1 MKSTPP
7 NPAALF
13 FAGPLNQQL
22 LRGLMGL
29 AQRFAPTLARRLA
42 FQLFSTPLPL
52 KWQGRSA
59 KAAAAGPWVAEHW
72 ELMGLR
78 LCTWRHHHQD
88 AAAGRPR
95 VLLVHGWAGSAQQ
108 MRPLAERL
116 WNAGYEPLAL
126 DMPAHGHSQ
135 GWQTHMPQFVQ
146 ALHAAAQRY
155 GPLHGVVA
163 HSLGAVAAGHAVAT
177 GLPAAKLVLI
187 ACSAPPRQVLAW
199 FGATFGLGPAGLAHL
214 QARLEGLG
222 GVRLEAFE
230 PTWLGA
236 RLKLPLLLVHDEQDK
251 AAPLAHAQALQRALP
266 AGRLLLTQGLGHRRV
281 LADAGVA
288 AAVIG
293 HLGLGDN
300 LNSSA
305 PDLLHYTAGEPA

>member
-1 MKSTPP
+1 MKSTQA

-13 FAGPLNQQL
+13 FAGPLNLQL

-29 AQRFAPTLARRLA
+29 TQRLNPLLASRFA

-59 KAAAAGPWVAEHW
+59 AAATAAGPWLAEHW

-78 LCTWRHHHQD
+78 LCTWRHQGSLTD
-88 AAAGRPR
+88 AGRPR

-108 MRPLAERL
+108 MRPLAEQL
-116 WNAGYEPLAL
+116 WSAGYEPLLL
-126 DMPAHGHSQ
+126 DLPAHGHSQ

-177 GLPAAKLVLI
+177 GLPAARLVMI
-187 ACSAPPRQVLAW
+187 ASSAPPRQVLSW
-199 FGATFGLGPAGLAHL
+199 FGATFGLGAAGLAHL

-222 GVRLEAFE
+222 GVGLEAFE
-230 PTWLGA
+230 PAWLGA

-266 AGRLLLTQGLGHRRV
+266 AGRLLLTQGLGHRRI

-288 AAVIG
+288 AAVIS
-293 HLGLGDN
+293 HLGLEGC
-300 LNSSA
+300 A